1 MPLNRVI
8 NGSAESTIR
17 RCVLVLVSAVLAF
30 PLAFAKDTTS
40 GPLDRGFS
48 DLYDLDFDRAQQEFG
63 QWQRQYPEDP
73 VGPVSEAAGLLFSE
87 FHRLGVLE
95 AQFYENDSAFAARK
109 KLTPDASVKNKFD
122 TALVRTETVARARLA
137 KDANDRDA
145 LFAMTLASGL
155 KADYA
160 ALIEK
165 RNLASLHFAKD
176 ASGWAGKLLAIDP
189 NYYDAHLATGFSK
202 YIIGTMSAPVRWI
215 LRVSGVSGD
224 KQAGIQELQLTANH
238 GHYLA
243 PFARILLAI
252 AYVREKDTSHALQ
265 LLASLHQEFPN
276 NPLFPKEM
284 ARLEASR

>member
-1 MPLNRVI
+1 MLHSSKLGVTARLSLALLLVMVVI
-8 NGSAESTIR
+8 PS
-17 RCVLVLVSAVLAF
+17 
-30 PLAFAKDTTS
+30 AFAKDTTS
-40 GPLDRGFS
+40 GSLDRGFR
-48 DLYDLDFDRAQQEFG
+48 DLYDLNFDRAQQEFAE
-63 QWQRQYPEDP
+63 WQRQHPEDP

-95 AQFYENDSAFAARK
+95 AQFYESDSAFAARK
-109 KLTPDASVKNKFD
+109 KLAPDPSVKNRFD
-122 TALVRTETVARARLA
+122 AALARTETAARARLA
-137 KDANDRDA
+137 ENSKDRDA
-145 LFAMTLASGL
+145 LFAMTLTSGL
-155 KADYA
+155 RADYA
-160 ALIEK
+160 ALIDK

-176 ASGWAGKLLAIDP
+176 ASAWAGKLLAIDP

-224 KQAGIQELQLTANH
+224 KQAGMQELQLTANH

-252 AYVREKDTSHALQ
+252 AYVREKDTPHALQ
-265 LLASLHQEFPN
+265 LLGSLHQEFPD

-284 ARLEASR
+284 ARLEATR

>member
-1 MPLNRVI
+1 MLHSSKLGVNARL
-8 NGSAESTIR
+8 S
-17 RCVLVLVSAVLAF
+17 LALLLAIVVV
-30 PLAFAKDTTS
+30 PSAFAKDTTGGS
-40 GPLDRGFS
+40 LDRGFR
-48 DLYDLDFDRAQQEFG
+48 DLYDLNFDRAQQEFTE
-63 QWQRQYPEDP
+63 WQQQHPEDP

-95 AQFYENDSAFAARK
+95 AQFYESDSAFAARK
-109 KLTPDASVKNKFD
+109 KLAPDPSVKDRFD
-122 TALVRTETVARARLA
+122 AALARTETAARARLS
-137 KDANDRDA
+137 KNSKDRDA
-145 LFAMTLASGL
+145 LFAMTLTSGL
-155 KADYA
+155 RADYA
-160 ALIEK
+160 ALIDK

-176 ASGWAGKLLAIDP
+176 ASAWAGKLLAVDP

-224 KQAGIQELQLTANH
+224 KQAGMQELQLTANH

-252 AYVREKDTSHALQ
+252 AYVREKDTTHALQ
-265 LLASLHQEFPN
+265 LLASLHQEFPD